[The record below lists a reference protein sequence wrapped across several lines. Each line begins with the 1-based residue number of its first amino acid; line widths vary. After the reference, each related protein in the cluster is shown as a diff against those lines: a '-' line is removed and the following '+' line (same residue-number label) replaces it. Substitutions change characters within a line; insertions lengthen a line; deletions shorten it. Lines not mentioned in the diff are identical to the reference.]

1 MSAVE
6 LAAGAVLT
14 LLLHATL
21 LLGAVWFAERC
32 GALKHPGWAELAWRL
47 ALFGALAT
55 TSLQVART
63 WPSVQTPR
71 AEAATHREFGGDV
84 GDAGLAAPEHA
95 HHVELEVAE
104 GDVAGVFGG
113 VGHVVLPV

>member
-63 WPSVQTPR
+63 WPSVQTP
-71 AEAATHREFGGDV
+71 AQMMEGVEAKVAALHAVADV
-84 GDAGLAAPEHA
+84 VYDRWL
-95 HHVELEVAE
+95 
-104 GDVAGVFGG
+104 AGVAAG
-113 VGHVVLPV
+113 